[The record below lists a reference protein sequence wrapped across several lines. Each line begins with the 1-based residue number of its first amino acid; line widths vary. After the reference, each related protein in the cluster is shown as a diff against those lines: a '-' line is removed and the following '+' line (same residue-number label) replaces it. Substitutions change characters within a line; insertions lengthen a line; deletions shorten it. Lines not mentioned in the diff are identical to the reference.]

1 MALVLS
7 VLVLSSI
14 YLVTPVGRLHWR
26 HALLGGISAAVLW
39 EITRH
44 VLLWYF
50 SQLSQVKT
58 VYGSLAT
65 SIFVLL
71 SLEIAATIL
80 LLGAQVIAEYER
92 LDRESMATAP
102 KGLRTD

>member
-1 MALVLS
+1 L
-7 VLVLSSI
+7 I
-14 YLVTPVGRLHWR
+14 
-26 HALLGGISAAVLW
+26 GGAAAAVLW

-44 VLLWYF
+44 ALLWYF
-50 SQLSQVKT
+50 AGLSQVKT

-80 LLGAQVIAEYER
+80 LFGAQVIAEFER
-92 LDRESMATAP
+92 IQREPLDKPPKELATGDATPKRARIKRATA
-102 KGLRTD
+102 